1 MSIKKGD
8 TVYVRTGSSKGKT
21 GRVLQVDR
29 KKNKVLVEGVNMRKK
44 HQRPSQK
51 SPKGGIVS
59 VEQPID
65 LSNVALF
72 VTVDGEERPT
82 RLSYKRVRDGKKTTR
97 IRVSRLTG
105 EEI

>member
-8 TVYVRTGSSKGKT
+8 TVYIRTGSSKGKT
-21 GRVLQVDR
+21 GRVLRVDR
-29 KKNKVLVEGVNMRKK
+29 KKNQILVEGVNMRKK

-59 VEQPID
+59 VEQPIH

-72 VTVDGEERPT
+72 VNVNGEDKPT
-82 RLSYKRVRDGKKTTR
+82 RLTYKRVPDGKKKTR
-97 IRVSRLTG
+97 VRVARLTG